1 MKDELKTLFGQITP
15 AWSDEEMLSAVL
27 GRKAENMT
35 KRKRV
40 KKAAVILAAAAVVL
54 GSTAVGVSA
63 AVNKSLPELFQ
74 EIFLG
79 SDSSYRE
86 TAQPYFDFTGIG
98 KPLDKTIEF
107 DFGRIEVLGIA
118 ADERT
123 AFLLYDVVFDED
135 FDYEGWEVEMFC
147 EAEPTLKTM
156 FKSDGYGS
164 SANWEVLGREGNVLH
179 QYCTFSISSTTLEGF
194 DLKFT
199 IENARVFAD
208 GEIVEKC
215 PINKSF
221 TVSPNFDKT
230 KNALHIDVNEQ
241 ISLDGTAAVLE
252 SIELSTFGAEFRF
265 RPTELSSEEVE
276 AIKKANREGRAN
288 FVCALKDGGSI
299 DAKHSGSHI
308 QTKAAVQGEDEEL
321 TETRISMY
329 YSWSYPVRVEE
340 ISSVQIGD
348 YTLSELN

>member
-35 KRKRV
+35 KRKKV

-79 SDSSYRE
+79 SDNSYRE

-118 ADERT
+118 ADEHT

-147 EAEPTLKTM
+147 EEEPTLKTM
-156 FKSDGYGS
+156 FKSGGYGS

-179 QYCTFSISSTTLEGF
+179 QYCTFSISNTTLRGY

-221 TVSPNFDKT
+221 TVSPNFDKMQ
-230 KNALHIDVNEQ
+230 NALCFDVNEP

-252 SIELSTFGAEFRF
+252 SVELSTFGAEFCF
-265 RPTELSSEEVE
+265 RPTELSSDEVE
-276 AIKKANREGRAN
+276 AIEKANYEERAD
-288 FVCALKDGGSI
+288 FVCTLADGGSI
-299 DAKHSGSHI
+299 DAKYSGSHV
-308 QTKAAVQGEDEEL
+308 QTKAAARGEDEEL
-321 TETRISMY
+321 TETRISVY
-329 YSWSYPVRVEE
+329 YSWSYPVRVGE
-340 ISSVQIGD
+340 ISRVQIGD
-348 YTLSELN
+348 YELSELN